1 MINENLSNEALN
13 PPLRKGDVSTRSSCM
28 SCFHCKVMQGK
39 LSQPMSF
46 LCFKGEFGLTNDQT
60 ELKKHQDCT
69 MFLNEC

>member
-1 MINENLSNEALN
+1 MNTDKTNLETENPELSKDA
-13 PPLRKGDVSTRSSCM
+13 VSTRSSCM
-28 SCFHCKVMQGK
+28 SCSHCKLMQGK

-46 LCFKGEFGLTNDQT
+46 ICFKGEFGLTNDQT